1 MYVIMAEKISFYGLS
16 GSGKS
21 CFIFAMSQ
29 ALSQGIQLSDEQLL
43 QVITPDPRQMLRLYK
58 AYEKMVNGSWPAG
71 TDVSVT
77 YNFNVRKALDLLMSI
92 EITDFRGGL
101 LDSLEEDD
109 QEEQEKLF
117 KSYKDSSV
125 LLFFFGAD
133 KVKSAMQGNTSAL
146 MNFLHFNTLYESYL
160 SSSPNGRN
168 TPVMVI
174 ISKSDMLTQSELS
187 QAYAF
192 VKNRM
197 AQLFGKGTNLTVGI
211 TAVSLGRNLINDG
224 GELEGELDI
233 RATAGNLSI
242 PVLFSLYHI
251 MAMRIENTVGRIA
264 STESSIRSS
273 KNDLGYELSRSAF
286 SRFFVNNEDE
296 IRKRINSHTAAL
308 GDEKNL
314 LLKLNSSMTAIK
326 KFLLSGAELYSN
338 GNRIQ

>member
-125 LLFFFGAD
+125 LLFF
-133 KVKSAMQGNTSAL
+133 L
-146 MNFLHFNTLYESYL
+146 E
-160 SSSPNGRN
+160 
-168 TPVMVI
+168 
-174 ISKSDMLTQSELS
+174 LT
-187 QAYAF
+187 
-192 VKNRM
+192 K
-197 AQLFGKGTNLTVGI
+197 
-211 TAVSLGRNLINDG
+211 
-224 GELEGELDI
+224 
-233 RATAGNLSI
+233 
-242 PVLFSLYHI
+242 
-251 MAMRIENTVGRIA
+251 
-264 STESSIRSS
+264 
-273 KNDLGYELSRSAF
+273 
-286 SRFFVNNEDE
+286 
-296 IRKRINSHTAAL
+296 
-308 GDEKNL
+308 
-314 LLKLNSSMTAIK
+314 
-326 KFLLSGAELYSN
+326 
-338 GNRIQ
+338 